1 MNRMGTGPGRIA
13 VRAVTAANVPLGG
26 CDSLAWA
33 EQASTTP
40 TWIWFLQTA
49 GGSNRASDAPLLA
62 DFASTAIVQMIARLD
77 EFFVGS

>member
-1 MNRMGTGPGRIA
+1 
-13 VRAVTAANVPLGG
+13 
-26 CDSLAWA
+26 LAWA

-77 EFFVGS
+77 EFFIDS